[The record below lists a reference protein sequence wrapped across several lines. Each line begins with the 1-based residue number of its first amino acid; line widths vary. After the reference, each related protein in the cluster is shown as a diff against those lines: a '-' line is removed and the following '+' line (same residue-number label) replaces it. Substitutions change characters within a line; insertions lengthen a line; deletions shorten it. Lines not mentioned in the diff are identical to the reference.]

1 MALSSSKVFRSI
13 HHNGVING
21 GLDPTAVYQI
31 IERIAAEAG
40 LGKLTPHDLRRTFAK
55 LSRQG
60 GAPMETIQKTLGH
73 SSIAT
78 TERYVQTGE
87 ECNAGDYFNL

>member
-1 MALSSSKVFRSI
+1 MTLGDRRVFRSI
-13 HHNGVING
+13 HHNGTING
-21 GLDPTAVYQI
+21 ALDPTAVYQI
-31 IERIAAEAG
+31 IERIALEAG

-55 LSRQG
+55 LSREG

-87 ECNAGDYFNL
+87 ECNAGDYFVL